1 LTAIHVIKMSRRLR
15 SQKEEI
21 EDPMQVA
28 FKKIKSL
35 DDDDSDCSNS
45 PFFTKAFISEEIG
58 K

>member
-1 LTAIHVIKMSRRLR
+1 MSRRLR